1 MASIENRSHY
11 QVTVK
16 NRDDLTKTFPHNK
29 VEKAEAYC
37 QLLLSQKFKPKLS
50 RLDDHFIVR
59 VREKGIAE
67 QVLHADSLEQA
78 EQIKMTL
85 KVEHGKGMFR
95 DYSKGQNTT
104 LAQAMI
110 RYLWEVAPGNKSFEV
125 EAYKINAMLEDAGLP
140 RQSIAEIV
148 ASHPNPCDKVK
159 EMKIRKENGKKMRSE
174 PCSATQFILKP
185 IAHIEPDDFTDYVNE
200 RCQVVSAATVDREL
214 DIFSAICNVA
224 MKTWRI
230 HLIQHPMDGVKRPAY
245 FNERDR
251 RLKPGEEE
259 RLLDAAFEED
269 EKWSQVFHHD
279 QLVASELQGI
289 EGGPTR
295 YRLWQTRKQLLSEA
309 QATWVHIP
317 MYECFVQFQ
326 LMTGAR
332 RGESLSLLWANVD
345 LDAQTA
351 FLPETKNG
359 RPRKLPLRS
368 DLVELLRQL
377 PRTGEYVFE
386 FTNDALRKA
395 WKRMCEHAGLTG
407 EFDILVHDLRHEAIS
422 RVAEI
427 GSNTPGGF
435 SLLDLQAFS
444 GHRDVRML
452 LRYAHLCAQGL
463 AKRLDEAFRAK
474 DPEKQFNSHRGR
486 KRLNPEVKITLKDII
501 DHAVAEK
508 PDGALDDQSP
518 EETTAEVTSSPAA
531 GVISMIATASA
542 LSASPAENVIHVDF
556 KRRAA

>member
-16 NRDDLTKTFPHNK
+16 NRDDLTKTFPHNQ

-78 EQIKMTL
+78 EQIKMKL
-85 KVEHGKGMFR
+85 KVEHGQGLFI

-104 LAQAMI
+104 LAQLLI
-110 RYLWEVAPGNKSFEV
+110 RYLREEAPRNKSFEV
-125 EAYKINAMLEDAGLP
+125 EAYKINSMLEEAGVP

-148 ASHPNPCDKVK
+148 VNHPNPCAKVK
-159 EMKIRKENGKKMRSE
+159 EMKIRQANGKKMHE

-185 IAHIEPDDFTDYVNE
+185 IAHIVPEDFTDYVDE
-200 RCQVVSAATVDREL
+200 RCQAVSSATVDREL
-214 DIFSAICNVA
+214 DIFSAVCNIA
-224 MKTWRI
+224 TKTWRI
-230 HLIQHPMDGVKRPAY
+230 HVLQHPMDGVKRPQY

-251 RLKPGEEE
+251 RLKPGEED
-259 RLLDAAFEED
+259 RLLAAAFEQD
-269 EKWSQVFHHD
+269 EKWSQAFRLD
-279 QLVASELQGI
+279 QLVSPELQ
-289 EGGPTR
+289 EVDGGPTR
-295 YRLWQTRKQLLSEA
+295 YRIWQTRKRNLGEA

-317 MYECFVQFQ
+317 MYESFVQFQ

-332 RGESLSLLWANVD
+332 RGESMSLLWSNVD

-359 RPRKLPLRS
+359 RPRKLPLRG

-377 PRTGEYVFE
+377 PCTGERVFE
-386 FTNDALRKA
+386 FTNEALRKA
-395 WKRMCEHAGLTG
+395 WKRMCERAGLNG
-407 EFDILVHDLRHEAIS
+407 ENDLHVHDLRHEAIS

-463 AKRLDEAFRAK
+463 AKRLDAAFSSSTKSVIR
-474 DPEKQFNSHRGR
+474 HGR
-486 KRLNPEVKITLKDII
+486 KRLTAEAKIPLKSII
-501 DHAVAEK
+501 DGE
-508 PDGALDDQSP
+508 ALDTADESSETSP
-518 EETTAEVTSSPAA
+518 KVAK
-531 GVISMIATASA
+531 
-542 LSASPAENVIHVDF
+542 NVIHVNF
-556 KRRAA
+556 GCRAA

>member
-1 MASIENRSHY
+1 MASIENRSHH

-16 NRDDLTKTFPHNK
+16 NRDDLTKTFPHNQMK
-29 VEKAEAYC
+29 KAEAYC
-37 QLLLSQKFKPKLS
+37 QLLLAEKFKPKLS
-50 RLDDHFIVR
+50 RLDNHFIVR
-59 VREKGIAE
+59 VREKGVAE
-67 QVLHADSLEQA
+67 QVLHADSLEHA
-78 EQIKMTL
+78 KQIKMTL
-85 KVEHGKGMFR
+85 TVEHGQGLFR

-110 RYLWEVAPGNKSFEV
+110 RYLREVAPRNKSFEV
-125 EAYKINAMLEDAGLP
+125 EAYKINSMLEDAGLP

-159 EMKIRKENGKKMRSE
+159 GMKIRKETGKKMHE

-185 IAHIEPDDFTDYVNE
+185 IAHIEPDDFSDYVDE
-200 RCQVVSAATVDREL
+200 RCQAASQSTVDREL
-214 DIFSAICNVA
+214 DIFSAVCNIA

-230 HLIQHPMDGVKRPAY
+230 HLLQHPMDGVKRPQY

-259 RLLDAAFEED
+259 SLLDAAFEED
-269 EKWSQVFHHD
+269 EKWSQAFHHD
-279 QLVASELQGI
+279 QLVAAELQHI

-295 YRLWQTRKQLLSEA
+295 YRFWQTRKQLLDEA
-309 QATWVHIP
+309 QASWVHIP
-317 MYECFVQFQ
+317 MFETFTQFQ

-332 RGESLSLLWANVD
+332 RSESLSLRWPNVD
-345 LDAQTA
+345 LEAQTA
-351 FLPETKNG
+351 YLPETKNG

-377 PRTGEYVFE
+377 PRTGERVFE
-386 FTNDALRKA
+386 FTNAALRKA
-395 WKRMCEHAGLTG
+395 WQRMCEHAGLTG
-407 EFDILVHDLRHEAIS
+407 EFDLHVHDLRHEAIS

-463 AKRLDEAFRAK
+463 AKRLDAAFSSN
-474 DPEKQFNSHRGR
+474 ETHITHRGR
-486 KRLNPEVKITLKDII
+486 KRLKPAAEISLQDII
-501 DHAVAEK
+501 EDAVALQPSSAQKEQ
-508 PDGALDDQSP
+508 ALEQATSCITSP
-518 EETTAEVTSSPAA
+518 PATEVPSARMATTETAA
-531 GVISMIATASA
+531 PS
-542 LSASPAENVIHVDF
+542 AENVIHVNF
-556 KRRAA
+556 RRHAA

>member
-1 MASIENRSHY
+1 MASLENRSHH

-16 NRDDLTKTFPHNK
+16 NRDDLTKTFPHNQVK
-29 VEKAEAYC
+29 KAEAYC
-37 QLLLSQKFKPKLS
+37 QLLQAEKFKPKLS
-50 RLDDHFIVR
+50 RLDNHFIVR
-59 VREKGIAE
+59 VREKGVPE
-67 QVLHADSLEQA
+67 QVLHADSLEHA
-78 EQIKMTL
+78 KQIKMTL
-85 KVEHGKGMFR
+85 KVEHGQGMFR
-95 DYSKGQNTT
+95 DYAKGQNTT
-104 LAQAMI
+104 LAEAMI
-110 RYLWEVAPGNKSFEV
+110 RYLREVAPRNKSFEV

-159 EMKIRKENGKKMRSE
+159 GMKIRKENGKKMHE

-185 IAHIEPDDFTDYVNE
+185 IAHVEPDDFTEYVDE
-200 RCQVVSAATVDREL
+200 RCQAASQATVDREL
-214 DIFSAICNVA
+214 DIFSAVCNIA

-230 HLIQHPMDGVKRPAY
+230 HLLQHPMDGVKRPQY

-269 EKWSQVFHHD
+269 EKWSQAFRHD
-279 QLVASELQGI
+279 QLVAAELQHI
-289 EGGPTR
+289 EGEPTR
-295 YRLWQTRKQLLSEA
+295 YRFWQTRKQLLDQA
-309 QATWVHIP
+309 QATWAHIP

-332 RGESLSLLWANVD
+332 RSESLSLRWSNVD
-345 LDAQTA
+345 LEAQTA

-377 PRTGEYVFE
+377 PRTGERVFE
-386 FTNDALRKA
+386 FTNAALRKA
-395 WKRMCEHAGLTG
+395 WQRICERAELTG
-407 EFDILVHDLRHEAIS
+407 DFDLHVHDLRHEAIS

-463 AKRLDEAFRAK
+463 AKRLDAAF
-474 DPEKQFNSHRGR
+474 SSSVTHVTHRGR
-486 KRLNPEVKITLKDII
+486 KRLKPAAEISLQDII
-501 DHAVAEK
+501 EDAVALQ
-508 PDGALDDQSP
+508 PVGAL
-518 EETTAEVTSSPAA
+518 EELAREQAASSITPPQATGVPSGQPTATE
-531 GVISMIATASA
+531 ATA
-542 LSASPAENVIHVDF
+542 PPPENVIHVNF
-556 KRRAA
+556 RRQTA

>member
-1 MASIENRSHY
+1 MASIENRSHH

-16 NRDDLTKTFPHNK
+16 NRDDLTKVFPHNHVK
-29 VEKAEAYC
+29 KAEAYC
-37 QLLLSQKFKPKLS
+37 QLLQSQKFKPKLS
-50 RLDDHFIVR
+50 RLNDHFIVR

-78 EQIKMTL
+78 EQIKMTF

-110 RYLWEVAPGNKSFEV
+110 QYLWEMAPRNKSFEV

-159 EMKIRKENGKKMRSE
+159 GMKIRKESGKKMHE

-185 IAHIEPDDFTDYVNE
+185 LAHIEPDDFTEYVDE
-200 RCQVVSAATVDREL
+200 RCQEASAATVDREL
-214 DIFSAICNVA
+214 DIFSAVCNVA

-230 HLIQHPMDGVKRPAY
+230 HLPDHPMDGVKRPPY

-251 RLKPGEEE
+251 RLKPGEEGH
-259 RLLDAAFEED
+259 LLDAAFEED
-269 EKWSQVFHHD
+269 EKWSQAFRLD
-279 QLVASELQGI
+279 QLVAAELQDI

-295 YRLWQTRKQLLSEA
+295 YRFWQTRKALMSEA

-332 RGESLSLLWANVD
+332 RSESLSLLWSNVD

-377 PRTGEYVFE
+377 PRSGERVFE

-395 WKRMCEHAGLTG
+395 WKRMCERAGLIG
-407 EFDILVHDLRHEAIS
+407 DLDLHVHDLRHEAIS

-463 AKRLDEAFRAK
+463 AKRLDEAFSSS
-474 DPEKQFNSHRGR
+474 EKSVVRHGR
-486 KRLNPEVKITLKDII
+486 KRLTAKAEISIKSIVDGGAPDTAGEPRETSP
-501 DHAVAEK
+501 VAEAAA
-508 PDGALDDQSP
+508 PQGA
-518 EETTAEVTSSPAA
+518 SS
-531 GVISMIATASA
+531 SSATLMASA
-542 LSASPAENVIHVDF
+542 LPSPNMENVIHVNF

>member
-1 MASIENRSHY
+1 MASIENRSHH

-16 NRDDLTKTFPHNK
+16 NRDDLTKTFPHNQVK
-29 VEKAEAYC
+29 KAEAYC
-37 QLLLSQKFKPKLS
+37 QLLFSQKFKPKLS
-50 RLDDHFIVR
+50 RLDNHFIVR
-59 VREKGIAE
+59 VREKGVAE
-67 QVLHADSLEQA
+67 QVLHADSFELA
-78 EQIKMTL
+78 EQIKMKL
-85 KVEHGKGMFR
+85 KVEHGQGLFV

-110 RYLWEVAPGNKSFEV
+110 RYLWEVAPRNKSFEI

-140 RQSIAEIV
+140 RQSIAEII

-159 EMKIRKENGKKMRSE
+159 EMKIRKATGKKMHE

-185 IAHIEPDDFTDYVNE
+185 IAHIVPDDFTEYVDE
-200 RCQVVSAATVDREL
+200 RCQAAFEATVDREL
-214 DIFSAICNVA
+214 DIFSAVCNIA

-230 HLIQHPMDGVKRPAY
+230 HLLQHPMDGVKRPEY

-251 RLKPGEEE
+251 RLKPGEED
-259 RLLDAAFEED
+259 RLLDATFEED
-269 EKWSQVFHHD
+269 EKWSQSFRLD
-279 QLVASELQGI
+279 QLVATELRGI

-295 YRLWQTRKQLLSEA
+295 YRSWQTRKRLLNEA

-317 MYECFVQFQ
+317 MYESFIQFQ

-332 RGESLSLLWANVD
+332 RSESLTLRWSNVD
-345 LDAQTA
+345 LEAQTA

-359 RPRKLPLRS
+359 RSRKLPLRS

-377 PRTGEYVFE
+377 PRTGERVFE

-395 WKRMCEHAGLTG
+395 WKRMCERTGLIG
-407 EFDILVHDLRHEAIS
+407 EFDLHVHDLRHEAIS

-463 AKRLDEAFRAK
+463 AKRLDAAFSSS
-474 DPEKQFNSHRGR
+474 NTHGIHRGR
-486 KRLNPEVKITLKDII
+486 KRLKPAAKISVYDII
-501 DHAVAEK
+501 EDAVVEQ
-508 PDGALDDQSP
+508 PDDGLDDQPQEQSAASIP
-518 EETTAEVTSSPAA
+518 LPPAA
-531 GVISMIATASA
+531 GIPSEQPAATEATAP
-542 LSASPAENVIHVDF
+542 SPENVIHVNF
-556 KRRAA
+556 RRQAA

>member
-11 QVTVK
+11 QVLVK
-16 NRDDLTKTFPHNK
+16 NRDDLTKTFPHDKQKNA
-29 VEKAEAYC
+29 KAYL
-37 QLLLSQKFKPKLS
+37 QSLRVQKFKPKLIL
-50 RLDDHFIVR
+50 LDDRYMIRIRKKGLVEQTLYASSLKEAELVR
-59 VREKGIAE
+59 AKL
-67 QVLHADSLEQA
+67 Q
-78 EQIKMTL
+78 
-85 KVEHGKGMFR
+85 VEHSQGILI

-104 LAQAMI
+104 LAELMI
-110 RYLWEVAPGNKSFEV
+110 RYLHEEAPRNKSFEID
-125 EAYKINAMLEDAGLP
+125 AYKINAMLEDAGLQ

-148 ASHPNPCDKVK
+148 ASHPNPCAKVK
-159 EMKIRKENGKKMRSE
+159 AMRIRKETGKKMRSAV
-174 PCSATQFILKP
+174 CAATRFILKP
-185 IAHIEPDDFTDYVNE
+185 FAQIVPDDFTEYVDE
-200 RCQVVSAATVDREL
+200 RCQAVSASTVDREL
-214 DIFSAICNVA
+214 DIFSAVCSIA
-224 MKTWRI
+224 IKTWRI
-230 HLIQHPMDGVKRPAY
+230 HVIASPMDGVKRPKY

-251 RLKPGEEE
+251 RLKADEEG
-259 RLLDAAFEED
+259 RLLDAAFIED
-269 EKWSQVFHHD
+269 EKWSQTFCHD
-279 QLVASELQGI
+279 QLVRSELQDI

-295 YRLWQTRKQLLSEA
+295 YRFWQTRKQLLNEA

-332 RGESLSLLWANVD
+332 RGESLSPLWANVD

-368 DLVELLRQL
+368 DLIELLRQL
-377 PRTGEYVFE
+377 PRTSELVFE
-386 FTNDALRKA
+386 FSNDALRKA
-395 WKRMCEHAGLTG
+395 WKRMCECAGLTG
-407 EFDILVHDLRHEAIS
+407 ELDLHVHDLRHEAIS

-463 AKRLDEAFRAK
+463 AKRLDEAFRAT

-486 KRLNPEVKITLKDII
+486 KRLNPEVKITLQDII
-501 DHAVAEK
+501 DHAAAER
-508 PDGALDDQSP
+508 PDDASEDQSH
-518 EETTAEVTSSPAA
+518 EQTAFGITFPPAAAAPSASPAA
-531 GVISMIATASA
+531 TETAVP
-542 LSASPAENVIHVDF
+542 PAENVIHVDST
-556 KRRAA
+556 RRSA